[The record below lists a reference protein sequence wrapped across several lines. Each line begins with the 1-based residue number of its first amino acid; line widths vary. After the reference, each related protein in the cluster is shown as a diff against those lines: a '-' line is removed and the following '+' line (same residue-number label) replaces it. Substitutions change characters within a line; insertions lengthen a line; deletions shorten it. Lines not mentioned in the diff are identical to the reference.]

1 MRQINS
7 KATNYSMLLICEGIH
22 TEPNF
27 FGAMVEWLKEEGK
40 IDFTVQILPKP
51 TITSDD
57 NDLDLNRGASTRKK
71 RSLQNDTLKQQ
82 ELEKTPPFQG
92 QPPLNWVE
100 AGIEHLHIYDEVWVI
115 FDKDGHPK
123 TADAFN
129 CAKEKEID
137 GKKVKIAF
145 SSRCFEYYL
154 LLHFGFIYKAFEK
167 SECNGKKY
175 SDKGRESKTVSYHC
189 MTSRAVQGKACQGD
203 KCING
208 YARLK
213 GYWEDSKGG
222 THSIFPLVKDKLW
235 IGICNAHAVRW
246 KSKMLFPDAPL
257 YTHNPYVDADKLTC
271 RLMGYETIEHK
282 EAKSIASG
290 KERCQITREK
300 DILTFTLESDTIIV
314 IPTGNITVHNNQT
327 NESHKTGV
335 RLMLTPEQT
344 VQTLDLQSVMSRDE
358 HCIITILSKSYFCTL
373 FPDDESLNTTAHKQ
387 ITGR

>member
-7 KATNYSMLLICEGIH
+7 KATQYSMLLICEGTH

-40 IDFTVQILPKP
+40 INFIVKILPKP

-71 RSLQNDTLKQQ
+71 RTVKKDTPEQQ
-82 ELEKTPPFQG
+82 ELEKTPQFQG

-100 AGIEHLHIYDEVWVI
+100 AGINHLHTYDEVWVI

-123 TADAFN
+123 TQEAFKR
-129 CAKEKEID
+129 AEKEEVD

-154 LLHFGFIYKAFEK
+154 LLHFEFIYKAFEK

-175 SDKGRESKTVSYHC
+175 SDNGQKSKTVSYHC
-189 MTSRAVQGKACQGD
+189 MTKRAVKGKACQGD

-213 GYWEDSKGG
+213 GYWENSKGEQS
-222 THSIFPLVKDKLW
+222 TFPLVKDKLW
-235 IGICNAHAVRW
+235 IGICNAHTVRW
-246 KSKMLFPDAPL
+246 KSNMLHGTDF
-257 YTHNPYVDADKLTC
+257 YVRNPYVDADKLIC
-271 RLMGYETIEHK
+271 RLLDYKTIENK
-282 EAKSIASG
+282 EKSSITNGNDS
-290 KERCQITREK
+290 CQIAREQ
-300 DILTFTLESDTIIV
+300 DIITFTLESDTTII
-314 IPTGNITVHNNQT
+314 IPSGNIMVHNLL
-327 NESHKTGV
+327 TGKSREAGI
-335 RLMLTPEQT
+335 RLALTPDQT
-344 VQTLDLQSVMSRDE
+344 VQIIDLQSVMAKGE
-358 HCIITILSKSYFCTL
+358 YCTITVLSASYFCML
-373 FPDDESLNTTAHKQ
+373 LPDKNT
-387 ITGR
+387 

>member
-7 KATNYSMLLICEGIH
+7 KATKFSMLLICEGIH

-40 IDFTVQILPKP
+40 INFAVQILPKP

-57 NDLDLNRGASTRKK
+57 NDLDLSRGTGTRKK
-71 RSLQNDTLKQQ
+71 RSLQNETPEQQ
-82 ELEKTPPFQG
+82 ELKKTPQFQG

-100 AGIEHLHIYDEVWVI
+100 AGIEYLYIYDEVWVI

-123 TADAFN
+123 TADAFTR
-129 CAKEKEID
+129 AKEKEID

-154 LLHFGFIYKAFEK
+154 LLHFELIYKVFEK

-189 MTSRAVQGKACQGD
+189 MTKRAVEGKSCQGD

-213 GYWEDSKGG
+213 GYWEDSKG
-222 THSIFPLVKDKLW
+222 TYSTFPLVKNKLW
-235 IGICNAHAVRW
+235 IGISNAHAVRW
-246 KSKMLFPDAPL
+246 KSKTLLPDTPP
-257 YTHNPYVDADKLTC
+257 YTRNPYVDADKLTC

-282 EAKSIASG
+282 ETKSIASG
-290 KERCQITREK
+290 KDCCQITREK
-300 DILTFTLESDTIIV
+300 DMLTFTLESDTTIV

-327 NESHKTGV
+327 GESHEAGV
-335 RLMLTPEQT
+335 RLMLTPKQT
-344 VQTLDLQSVMSRDE
+344 VQTLNLQSVMSRDE
-358 HCIITILSKSYFCTL
+358 HCIITILSESYFCTL
-373 FPDDESLNTTAHKQ
+373 FPDDEFLNT
-387 ITGR
+387 